1 MRKADINQYT
11 GTPIADK
18 AVDIQAVSTGK
29 SVFSMIMKIILT
41 SIIIIFISFM
51 IVGVSVIAYV
61 ANNTNQSVNLD
72 LRSLKIDL
80 TSFIYVNN
88 SDGVAEEYQP
98 VYAGEQRVWV
108 DYDNI
113 PQYMK
118 DAMVAIED
126 KRFYDHRG
134 VDWVRTGG
142 AVLNFFTGNDS
153 YGGSTLTQQLIKNL
167 TKKNQVSITR
177 KVSEIVS
184 ALSFERKYTKDEIL
198 ETYLNVVNFG
208 SGCNGV
214 QAAAH
219 LYFGKDIADCSI
231 AECAS
236 IAGITQNPAQYT
248 PLIYPE
254 QNKKRQQVVLLSMY
268 DQNMI
273 TKAEYDQAM
282 NDSEHMVFIGDTN
295 ENKVDNVPVNNWYID
310 AMLIDVANDLAQQL
324 NIDEETANYMVMHN
338 GLKIYSAMDKEA
350 QSAAEEIM
358 QDDSIMPWNQQIQVG
373 YIMID
378 YEGRILASVGQRGP
392 KQANL
397 LWDCANGATRQPG
410 SSFKPIGVYAP
421 ALEYNFY
428 TYSSMLP
435 DEPISGIPG
444 TSGSWPPNWY
454 GYYTGQMILQHAVE
468 ISANAPAAQ
477 VVKTMT
483 PEKSFEFVSS
493 NFEFKAL
500 NAEEDCT
507 YSGMATGG
515 SYNGVTVREMAAA
528 FQIFGNGGVYNKAHT
543 YFYVED
549 SSGKILLD
557 NRTKPGS
564 QVISS
569 QNATIMRKLLQTVVT
584 GAQGT
589 GSAGKVPGFTTF
601 AKTGTTDYN
610 ENSWYVGGT
619 PYAAAGIWTGYET
632 PTEMS
637 NSESAYAAKIWRE
650 IMAKYLENKPSLEFD
665 DDPDVLIRS
674 YCTQTGCL
682 ASSGC
687 PTATGYYSSDNLPSV
702 CRSGHSSYNAKN
714 DNNNGGG
721 TTRSTTGGGYRET
734 QRETYGDTTVDMTRE
749 TTRETYDDVDS
760 DVPSETSSAT
770 TARSTEETKPETT
783 SRYTTSIEE
792 PKTTQRNTE
801 TVIED

>member
-11 GTPIADK
+11 GMPIAGKD
-18 AVDIQAVSTGK
+18 VDVKAVSTSK
-29 SVFSMIMKIILT
+29 SVLIIFFKTLLT
-41 SIIIIFISFM
+41 SIIIFFITM
-51 IVGVSVIAYV
+51 AIVGVSIVVYI
-61 ANNTNQSVNLD
+61 ANNANQSVELD

-88 SDGVAEEYQP
+88 EEGNPEQYQP

-126 KRFYDHRG
+126 KRFYDHKG
-134 VDWVRTGG
+134 VDWVRTSG
-142 AVLNFFTGNDS
+142 AILNFFSGTDS

-167 TKKNQVSITR
+167 TRKNQVSITR

-184 ALSFERKYTKDEIL
+184 ALSFEKKYTKDEIL

-214 QAAAH
+214 QAAAN

-236 IAGITQNPAQYT
+236 IAGITQNPSQYT

-268 DQNMI
+268 EQNMI

-282 NDSEHMVFIGDTN
+282 YESEHMVFIGDTN
-295 ENKVDNVPVNNWYID
+295 ENKIDDIPVNNWYID
-310 AMLIDVANDLAQQL
+310 AMLEDVAKDLSQTL
-324 NIDEETANYMVMHN
+324 NIDENTANYMVMHN
-338 GLKIYSAMDKEA
+338 GLKIYSAMDKTA
-350 QSAAEEIM
+350 QAAAEEIM
-358 QDDSIMPWNQQIQVG
+358 KDDSIMPSNQEIQVG

-378 YEGRILASVGQRGP
+378 YNGRILASIGQRGE

-397 LWDCANGATRQPG
+397 LWDCANNATRQPG

-421 ALEYNFY
+421 ALEYKFY
-428 TYSSMLP
+428 NYSSMLI

-454 GYYTGQMILQHAVE
+454 GYYMGQMILQHAIE

-477 VVKTMT
+477 VVKEMSL
-483 PEKSFEFVSS
+483 EKSFEFVKN
-493 NFEFKAL
+493 NFEFESL
-500 NAEEDCT
+500 NMEEDCT

-515 SYNGVTVREMAAA
+515 SYNGVTVREMASA
-528 FQIFGNGGVYNKAHT
+528 FQIFGNGGIYNKSHT

-549 SSGKILLD
+549 SNGKVLLD
-557 NRTKPGS
+557 NRTKPGT

-569 QNATIMRKLLQTVVT
+569 ANATIMRKLLQTVVT

-589 GSAGKVPGFTTF
+589 GTAGKVPGFTTF
-601 AKTGTTDYN
+601 AKTGTTDNN

-637 NSESAYAAKIWRE
+637 NAESAYAAKIWRA
-650 IMAKYLENKPSLEFD
+650 IMKKYLEDKSPLEFED
-665 DDPDVLIRS
+665 DSNVIVRS
-674 YCTQTGCL
+674 YCAQTGCL

-687 PTATGYYSSDNLPSV
+687 SQLLTGYYTSDNLPPV
-702 CRSGHSSYNAKN
+702 CRTGHSSSYKTYND
-714 DNNNGGG
+714 DNN
-721 TTRSTTGGGYRET
+721 TTTNKYTSSESTSSSNNYTET
-734 QRETYGDTTVDMTRE
+734 TNDETINEETTTKNITTTEDDDNDTTAKT
-749 TTRETYDDVDS
+749 
-760 DVPSETSSAT
+760 
-770 TARSTEETKPETT
+770 TKPTT
-783 SRYTTSIEE
+783 ISE
-792 PKTTQRNTE
+792 
-801 TVIED
+801 

>member
-11 GTPIADK
+11 GMPIAGKD
-18 AVDIQAVSTGK
+18 VDVQAVSTGK
-29 SVFSMIMKIILT
+29 SVFIMFFKTLLT
-41 SIIIIFISFM
+41 SIIILFITLA
-51 IVGVSVIAYV
+51 IVGISIVGYIASN
-61 ANNTNQSVNLD
+61 ANQSVELD

-88 SDGVAEEYQP
+88 EAGDPEQYQP

-126 KRFYDHRG
+126 KRFYDHKG
-134 VDWVRTGG
+134 VDWVRTSG
-142 AVLNFFTGNDS
+142 AILNFFSGTDS

-177 KVSEIVS
+177 KISEIVS
-184 ALSFERKYTKDEIL
+184 ALSFEQKYTKDEIL

-214 QAAAH
+214 QAAAN

-236 IAGITQNPAQYT
+236 IAGITQNPSQYT

-268 DQNMI
+268 EQNMI

-282 NDSEHMVFIGDTN
+282 YESEHMTFIGDTN
-295 ENKVDNVPVNNWYID
+295 ENKIDNIPVNNWYVD
-310 AMLIDVANDLAQQL
+310 AMLEDVAKDLSQAL
-324 NIDEETANYMVMHN
+324 NIDENTANYMVMHN
-338 GLKIYSAMDKEA
+338 GLKIYSAMDKTA
-350 QSAAEEIM
+350 QAVAEEVM
-358 QDDSIMPWNQQIQVG
+358 KDDSIMPYNQEIQAG

-378 YEGRILASVGQRGP
+378 YNGRILASVGQRGE

-397 LWDCANGATRQPG
+397 LWDCANNATRQPG

-421 ALEYNFY
+421 ALEYKFY
-428 TYSSMLP
+428 NYSSMLI

-454 GYYTGQMILQHAVE
+454 GYYMGQMTLQHAIE

-477 VVKTMT
+477 VVKEMSI
-483 PEKSFEFVSS
+483 EKSFEFVKN
-493 NFEFKAL
+493 NFEFESL
-500 NAEEDCT
+500 NKEEDCT

-515 SYNGVTVREMAAA
+515 SYNGVTVREMASA
-528 FQIFGNGGVYNKAHT
+528 FQIFGNGGIYNKSYT

-549 SSGKILLD
+549 SNGKILLD
-557 NRTKPGS
+557 NRTRPGS

-569 QNATIMRKLLQTVVT
+569 ANATIMRKLLQTVVT

-601 AKTGTTDYN
+601 AKTGTTDNN

-637 NSESAYAAKIWRE
+637 NAESAYAAKIWKA
-650 IMAKYLENKPSLEFD
+650 IMRKYLEDKSPLEFE
-665 DDPDVLIRS
+665 DDPNVIVRS

-687 PTATGYYSSDNLPSV
+687 SQLSTGYYTSDNLPAV
-702 CRSGHSSYNAKN
+702 CKSGHSSYYKTYNEDGDTTTNKYTANESTSSSKYTESTN
-714 DNNNGGG
+714 DE
-721 TTRSTTGGGYRET
+721 TTATRSTTTTEDDY
-734 QRETYGDTTVDMTRE
+734 DTT
-749 TTRETYDDVDS
+749 S
-760 DVPSETSSAT
+760 
-770 TARSTEETKPETT
+770 
-783 SRYTTSIEE
+783 
-792 PKTTQRNTE
+792 KTTKSTTTME
-801 TVIED
+801 